1 MKKYQLTL
9 PRTLLFAILLIG
21 GIVYYTKNG
30 FDTMSNAEVVLSLF
44 LLGALFLLI
53 VLKIVGLIKNKT

>member
-9 PRTLLFAILLIG
+9 PRTLLFAVLLIG

-30 FDTMSNAEVVLSLF
+30 FETMSRAEIALSVF
-44 LLGALFLLI
+44 LLVTLFLLI
-53 VLKIVGLIKNKT
+53 VLKIIGLLKKKR